1 MAAGAPFASTRDV
14 SSRGKAF
21 AAVALVALT
30 LAARPSSAAPGITL
44 ARAIDEGSRRGP
56 AVVESARAREAAV
69 DFARDP
75 GSSLPMAPQLTIMAG
90 ARKPYNLPLGPE
102 VALTAQQELSAR
114 RLGTAR
120 RRAADWA
127 ARAATSDLERARLEG
142 ALTAALSWIDLLEA
156 QQLMSARLAAVADAE
171 KVQRLAEVRVTSG
184 VATATERS
192 LATAEVGAAKLAL
205 LEAEGRATE
214 ARYALALAVGQPLDQ
229 PLLADG
235 SIEPADRPSVDAR
248 SVLDGAGHHPAVV
261 AAEARASHASAEIGV
276 AHATNGPFFSIG
288 ATVWREGSGDHA
300 AAALVT
306 VPLPFFDS
314 ARYET
319 ARHMT
324 IAASAEAYA
333 GRLRAEIEREVR
345 VALHEREH
353 TREVRVQLRD
363 GVVAPLRR
371 ALETAILAYGAGTAD
386 LGVVLLARRSAL
398 AAEER
403 LVSAMADV
411 QRADVRVAALG
422 GVLLP
427 RGPR

>member
-1 MAAGAPFASTRDV
+1 MT
-14 SSRGKAF
+14 
-21 AAVALVALT
+21 LT
-30 LAARPSSAAPGITL
+30 
-44 ARAIDEGSRRGP
+44 RAIDEGSRRGP

-75 GSSLPMAPQLTIMAG
+75 GSSLPAPPQLTIMAG

-102 VALTAQQELSAR
+102 VALTAQQEISAR

-120 RRAADWA
+120 RRAAEWA
-127 ARAATSDLERARLEG
+127 SRAATSDLERARLEG
-142 ALTAALSWIDLLEA
+142 GLAAALSWIDLLEA
-156 QQLMSARLAAVADAE
+156 QQLMSARLTAVADAE
-171 KVQRLAEVRVTSG
+171 KIARLAEVRVTSG

-192 LATAEVGAAKLAL
+192 LATAEVGTAKLAL

-214 ARYALALAVGQPLDQ
+214 ARYALALAAGEPLDVSIV
-229 PLLADG
+229 ADG
-235 SIEPADRPSVDAR
+235 SLEPADQPSLDAR
-248 SVLDGAGHHPAVV
+248 RVLDGASHHPAVV
-261 AAEARASHASAEIGV
+261 AAEARASHAAAEIGV

-288 ATVWREGSGDHA
+288 ATIWREGSGDHA

-314 ARYET
+314 ARYES
-319 ARHMT
+319 ARHAT
-324 IAASAEAYA
+324 LAATASAYA
-333 GRLRAEIEREVR
+333 GRLRSEIEREVR
-345 VALHEREH
+345 VALHERDH

-363 GVVAPLRR
+363 GVVAPLRK
-371 ALETAILAYGAGTAD
+371 ALDTAVLAYGAGTAD

-411 QRADVRVAALG
+411 QRADMRVAALAG
-422 GVLLP
+422 ALLP
-427 RGPR
+427 RGLR

>member
-1 MAAGAPFASTRDV
+1 M
-14 SSRGKAF
+14 RGTLL
-21 AAVALVALT
+21 AAVVVATLS
-30 LAARPSSAAPGITL
+30 LAARPSSAAPAATPMTL
-44 ARAIDEGSRRGP
+44 RRAIDEGSRQGP
-56 AVVESARAREAAV
+56 AVVESARARTAAV

-75 GSSLPMAPQLTIMAG
+75 GSSLPAPPQITLMAG

-102 VALTAQQELSAR
+102 VALTAQQEISAR
-114 RLGTAR
+114 RLGSAR

-127 ARAATSDLERARLEG
+127 SRAASSDLDRARLEG
-142 ALTAALSWIDLLEA
+142 ALTAALSWVDLLEA
-156 QQLMSARLAAVADAE
+156 QELMSARLTAVADAQ
-171 KVQRLAEVRVTSG
+171 KVARLAEIRVTSG

-214 ARYALALAVGQPLDQ
+214 ARYALALAVGEPLDR
-229 PLLADG
+229 PLLAEG
-235 SIEPADRPSVDAR
+235 TIEPADQPSPDTR
-248 SVLDGAGHHPAVV
+248 RVLDGASHHPALT
-261 AAEARASHASAEIGV
+261 AAEASASHADAEIAV
-276 AHATNGPFFSIG
+276 AHATNGPFFSVG

-306 VPLPFFDS
+306 VPLPFFDP
-314 ARYET
+314 ARYES
-319 ARHMT
+319 ARLGT
-324 IAASAEAYA
+324 LAASASAYA
-333 GRLRAEIEREVR
+333 GRLRGEIEREVR
-345 VALHEREH
+345 IALHEREH

-371 ALETAILAYGAGTAD
+371 ALDTAVLSYGAGTAD

-411 QRADVRVAALG
+411 QRADLRVAALG
-422 GVLLP
+422 GTLVP